1 MKHEKFVG
9 FVVKIQLL
17 ATVSIAVSAS
27 KLQYVI
33 KLKL

>member
-1 MKHEKFVG
+1 MKQEKFVG
-9 FVVKIQLL
+9 FLVKIQLF
-17 ATVSIAVSAS
+17 ATVSIAVSIR